1 MITGKE
7 ILKGLPELLREEPQL
22 RWEIYEILSAEFSR
36 KEDLREY
43 MRRSDEKF
51 ERIFQELKALREDS
65 NRRFEAMDRRFEA
78 MDRKFEAMNQELRAL
93 REDSNRRFE
102 AMNQEL
108 RALREDSNRRFDEI
122 RQNFVDLKDWV
133 GIVVG
138 GFQRRAGRY
147 LEDAIAGTLRI
158 ALERTDISADKI
170 KLRQKISDD
179 EGVIGP
185 VGRKYEIDLY
195 VTNSSA
201 MIFEI
206 KSYGD
211 REAVERFSDK
221 ARLAEGKMNL
231 REVERVFITLEKQPE
246 VIDACNE
253 LGITLV

>member
-1 MITGKE
+1 MIKGKE
-7 ILKGLPELLREEPQL
+7 ILRSLPELLREEPQL

-51 ERIFQELKALREDS
+51 ERIFQELKALRV
-65 NRRFEAMDRRFEA
+65 
-78 MDRKFEAMNQELRAL
+78 
-93 REDSNRRFE
+93 DSNRRFE

-122 RQNFVDLKDWV
+122 RQNSADLKDWV

-185 VGRKYEIDLY
+185 VGRKHEVDLY
-195 VTNSSA
+195 ITDSSA
-201 MIFEI
+201 IIFEI